1 MAGVSETCNHVVTA
15 LFRVEAAVCS
25 GLTNPSC
32 ASSASEWLLCR
43 KDIESTKNKDL
54 NFDREDFAHR
64 VKKKRP
70 LVDSPKKTFK
80 PLSKSNKK
88 PLPLIHFTS
97 ALEEIAPNSILST
110 SVPKPKINFFR
121 EIITEWAGETDV
133 GVRSIESLVKL
144 SKTKK
149 KFLKNLELLSIKK
162 LKY

>member
-1 MAGVSETCNHVVTA
+1 MET
-15 LFRVEAAVCS
+15 AVCS

-32 ASSASEWLLCR
+32 ASSANEWLLCT

-54 NFDREDFAHR
+54 NFDREDFVHR
-64 VKKKRP
+64 VKKKIP
-70 LVDSPKKTFK
+70 LEDSPKKTFK

-121 EIITEWAGETDV
+121 EIITGWAGETDV
-133 GVRSIESLVKL
+133 GVTSIESLVKL